1 MTTELK
7 PCPFCG
13 GEAKHRAT
21 DGYHYVICSNGD
33 CKVMPATARYDSA
46 EEADFAWNERYL
58 WHGERFRL
66 LPGCGARVIEQ

>member
-33 CKVMPATARYDSA
+33 CKVMPETARYDSA
-46 EEADFAWNERYL
+46 EEADFAWNVTYGMANDFAYCL
-58 WHGERFRL
+58 AVAQG
-66 LPGCGARVIEQ
+66 